1 MRVFWAALCVAV
13 FACVLTFPLA
23 ASEPQMARGAV
34 CDTVEQITMFGSLH
48 DEVGAAAALK
58 KVNDDAGD
66 PEACVVIQFTYEKLS
81 TGATMKIAGSEW
93 IITQVRVIQVLTP
106 FGMIPVDASA
116 VYYGFFPAEGRP
128 A

>member
-1 MRVFWAALCVAV
+1 MRVFWAAFCVAV
-13 FACVLTFPLA
+13 FAFAYSFPVA
-23 ASEPQMARGAV
+23 ASEPPMARGVV
-34 CDTVEQITMFGSLH
+34 CDTVEQIAMFGSLH
-48 DEVGAAAALK
+48 DEFGAADALK
-58 KVNDDAGD
+58 KVNDDAGN

-93 IITQVRVIQVLTP
+93 VITQVRVIQVLTP
-106 FGMIPVDASA
+106 FGMIPADASA